1 MTAKQMLS
9 LLAGGLVILVGL
21 CIASAF
27 AADIPLVNKIV
38 PTKDTTPPPAVS
50 LAIITGAAVAIER
63 ALEMFWTGVNYTK
76 GKFWPLGEVQKEID
90 ERVNEFGNSMQP
102 YLDGLK
108 NAAAA
113 LPDEDERREIEGKI
127 EEVRNWVGKA
137 SSQLGHVN
145 TNNEKLDQLALQAS
159 KKVNAIVAA
168 YPKLRKEI
176 GSEVD
181 LAADLADSAKDFLQ
195 GFKDNP
201 GRRIISIYV
210 GALIGVVIATIAG
223 LDVFGS
229 SLADDGGKQLVLHP
243 FGRAAVPITGVVMG
257 LGANPTHE
265 IIAALQKYKESKKPS
280 P

>member
-1 MTAKQMLS
+1 MTAKQMRS
-9 LLAGGLVILVGL
+9 LLAGGLVILVIL
-21 CIASAF
+21 CIVSAF

-38 PTKDTTPPPAVS
+38 ATKDTTPPPEVS
-50 LAIITGAAVAIER
+50 LAIIAGAAVAIER

-76 GKFWPLGEVQKEID
+76 GKYWPLGEVQKEID
-90 ERVNEFGNSMQP
+90 RRVGAFGESMQP

-108 NAAAA
+108 KVAAE
-113 LPDEDERREIEGKI
+113 LPDKEEIEGKI
-127 EEVRNWVGKA
+127 EEVRTWVATA
-137 SSQLGHVN
+137 SSQLGAVD

-159 KKVNAIVAA
+159 RRVNAIVAA

-229 SLADDGGKQLVLHP
+229 ALADDEVVLHP